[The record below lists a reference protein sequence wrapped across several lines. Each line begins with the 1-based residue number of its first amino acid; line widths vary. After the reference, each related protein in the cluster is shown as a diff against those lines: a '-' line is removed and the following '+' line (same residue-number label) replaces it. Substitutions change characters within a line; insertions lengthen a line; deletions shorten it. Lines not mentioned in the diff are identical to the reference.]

1 MDELKQAELVS
12 WQDRGAGRAKTTAV
26 MAELQRLP
34 SLKRVAVSGGTHG
47 NEMSGVYLAKHW
59 LRDPSE
65 LQRGTF
71 QATPFLGNPRAVE
84 QCVRY
89 IGRDLNR
96 AFLNEFLTSKD
107 SDIDNY
113 EVQRAQ
119 EIDQSFGPRG
129 SSQAY
134 DFMFDLHNTTANMG
148 ACLFVATEHC
158 LLPMHMCHYIQK
170 HYSMGPCTI
179 FLYQKPGEETLYLT
193 SVAKAGI
200 ALELGPQP
208 QGVAR
213 ADCLAQMRS
222 IMACALDFIELFNK
236 GTLFPAFETEA
247 YKVVERVDFPRYP
260 DGEISA
266 VIHPN
271 LQDKDFHPLKPGDP
285 IFQTLSGDVILY
297 EGDSITYPAF
307 INEAAY
313 YEKKVAFVKME
324 KRTFAQPALQK
335 EL

>member
-1 MDELKQAELVS
+1 
-12 WQDRGAGRAKTTAV
+12 

-107 SDIDNY
+107 SDIDHY

-119 EIDQSFGPRG
+119 EINQSFGPRD

-179 FLYQKPGEETLYLT
+179 FLYQQPGEETLYLT

-200 ALELGPQP
+200 
-208 QGVAR
+208 
-213 ADCLAQMRS
+213 
-222 IMACALDFIELFNK
+222 

-271 LQDKDFHPLKPGDP
+271 LQDKDFQPLKPGDP

-297 EGDSITYPAF
+297 EGDNITYPAF